1 MDTAF
6 ERLHCASS
14 LTFEH
19 SCGQVEA
26 AHGHWALGSAERPE
40 SPAEGHLQFDGI
52 IHPAR
57 AAACAYGCM
66 GRRHT
71 HPSRELSVRA
81 EILEKGGPAL
91 WDAFMAELRHLHLG
105 AAPPAR
111 SVFDEL
117 QAAYLKA
124 IQSRKKA

>member
-26 AHGHWALGSAERPE
+26 AHGHWAPGSAERPE

-66 GRRHT
+66 GAAAHASEQGVIRARRN
-71 HPSRELSVRA
+71 SGKR
-81 EILEKGGPAL
+81 GPAL

-124 IQSRKKA
+124 IESRKKA